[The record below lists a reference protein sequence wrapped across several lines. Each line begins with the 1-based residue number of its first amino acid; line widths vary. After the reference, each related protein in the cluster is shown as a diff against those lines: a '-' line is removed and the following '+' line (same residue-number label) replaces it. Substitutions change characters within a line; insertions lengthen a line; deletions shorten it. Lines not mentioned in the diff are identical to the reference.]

1 MAPGTIV
8 GLLVALLILVTLR
21 LNVRSVTIFEFQRGL
36 KYSRGRF
43 RAVLGPGQYWY
54 APRFVAIRMI
64 DVRPTVAVLSGQ
76 EVLSADGVALK
87 VSIAAKYRVVDPA
100 LAINAI
106 ENYVTLLHTE
116 LQLALRA
123 IISASAVEDL
133 LRQRSSLGSELAK
146 LAAEPVRA
154 AGLEL
159 IAAEVRDL
167 TLPGELKKIF
177 TQVVRARQEGLA
189 ALEKARGETAALRNL
204 ANAAQMI
211 ERNPHLMQLRLLQVL
226 GQQSGNTVVLG
237 VPASTGPIPVR
248 TVESPGQLPPHIPEQ
263 SGEG

>member
-1 MAPGTIV
+1 MVPETLFGILLA
-8 GLLVALLILVTLR
+8 LVALLTLR
-21 LNVRSVTIFEFQRGL
+21 ATVRSVTIFEFERGL
-36 KYSRGRF
+36 KYSRGKF

-54 APRFVAIRMI
+54 MPRVTSIRAIDMRTSVA
-64 DVRPTVAVLSGQ
+64 ALSGQ

-87 VSIAAKYRVVDPA
+87 VSVAAKYHVVDPA
-100 LAINAI
+100 KAVNAVD
-106 ENYVTLLHTE
+106 NYATALHTE

-123 IISASAVEDL
+123 VISGSEVDAL
-133 LRQRSSLGSELAK
+133 LRQRATLGARLTE
-146 LAAEPVRA
+146 LAAEPIRA
-154 AGLEL
+154 LGLEL
-159 IAAEVRDL
+159 VAAEIRDL

-177 TQVVRARQEGLA
+177 SQVVRARQEGLA

-237 VPASTGPIPVR
+237 VPASSGPIPVR
-248 TVESPGQLPPHIPEQ
+248 SVDTPPQIPPQGIDASES
-263 SGEG
+263 

>member
-1 MAPGTIV
+1 MASQTIL
-8 GLLVALLILVTLR
+8 GILLVLLALITLR
-21 LNVRSVTIFEFQRGL
+21 LNVRTVTIYEFERGL
-36 KYSRGRF
+36 KYSGGKF
-43 RAVLGPGQYWY
+43 RAVMGPGQYWY
-54 APRFVAIRMI
+54 LPRFTTIRAIDMRVSVA
-64 DVRPTVAVLSGQ
+64 ALSGQ

-87 VSIAAKYRVVDPA
+87 VSVAAKYRVADPGQAVNTVDNYAAA
-100 LAINAI
+100 L
-106 ENYVTLLHTE
+106 YSE

-123 IISASAVEDL
+123 VISASALDDL
-133 LRQRSSLGSELAK
+133 LAQRPALGARLTELA
-146 LAAEPVRA
+146 AGPVRA
-154 AGLEL
+154 LGLEL
-159 IAAEVRDL
+159 VAAEIRDL

-237 VPASTGPIPVR
+237 VPSGGPIPVR
-248 TVESPGQLPPHIPEQ
+248 TVDAAPQIPPQGAEPN
-263 SGEG
+263 EG